1 MGLLQEAINVDGTPG
16 GLAGAFMIHFGIWLV
31 LHSYENGFMSFVA
44 NGLRKTKVYKNEI
57 FANFKDDPVIDLLG
71 MKDEPA
77 LCYVWNVGCCMH
89 HGFGGLLMLIGWY
102 TAQPWIWRH
111 GMLTEVAGMDALDIF
126 VRLPWCFFFPP
137 GPLPLSN
144 CVKGMTPWLYLS
156 VFHHTV
162 GISVGM
168 IVILYFSHLPEF
180 QWFGAVLLGGPFFV
194 LGPGLYLNLFGPDV
208 YAAHVVDK
216 FIQWAMFVSQR
227 ALWYF
232 PATYELVKFGIAQD
246 IPFLAKAGFIYAAC
260 AMSIFNIA
268 ICATCSESLYK
279 QIMSNNKVPCGST
292 PLALAVKAKKIHMT
306 FFTVTKAHA
315 WAHRAKKHVHETHEK
330 EETAKTK

>member
-1 MGLLQEAINVDGTPG
+1 
-16 GLAGAFMIHFGIWLV
+16 
-31 LHSYENGFMSFVA
+31 
-44 NGLRKTKVYKNEI
+44 
-57 FANFKDDPVIDLLG
+57 
-71 MKDEPA
+71 
-77 LCYVWNVGCCMH
+77 
-89 HGFGGLLMLIGWY
+89 
-102 TAQPWIWRH
+102 
-111 GMLTEVAGMDALDIF
+111 MDALDIF

-194 LGPGLYLNLFGPDV
+194 LGPGLYFNLFGPDV

-232 PATYELVKFGIAQD
+232 PATY
-246 IPFLAKAGFIYAAC
+246 
-260 AMSIFNIA
+260 
-268 ICATCSESLYK
+268 
-279 QIMSNNKVPCGST
+279 
-292 PLALAVKAKKIHMT
+292 
-306 FFTVTKAHA
+306 
-315 WAHRAKKHVHETHEK
+315 
-330 EETAKTK
+330 